1 MRSADKRTMPA
12 SPSPSCGWV
21 KPLEQRSMMVCEDER
36 GPRDTGLL
44 FPDGSPIL
52 KWPAPRVRAGF
63 YPLKERC

>member
-1 MRSADKRTMPA
+1 
-12 SPSPSCGWV
+12 
-21 KPLEQRSMMVCEDER
+21 MMVCEDER

-63 YPLKERC
+63 YPLRERR